1 MLNILRVV
9 LTDIEFTMPLLEEE
23 GNSNE
28 FSGKLSVDVNAK
40 IVDDEEP
47 ERWLETMGAEQSEIK
62 RLQSSQ
68 VIFKK
73 CSNSFKLFNLLMYTF
88 RVNWFQAVN
97 EKLIVLKSH

>member
-1 MLNILRVV
+1 MLNILHVV

-28 FSGKLSVDVNAK
+28 LFSGKLVDVDAK
-40 IVDDEEP
+40 ILDDEEP

-68 VIFKK
+68 V
-73 CSNSFKLFNLLMYTF
+73 LL
-88 RVNWFQAVN
+88 
-97 EKLIVLKSH
+97 